1 MCIVLLW
8 WKLSIFTHLLQQ
20 RKVKVGNLGQWN
32 SKHTLRLF
40 TFKTAIICYVKGPFF
55 YVSKLYASRSVQ
67 FSCSVVSGSLRHHGL
82 QHARL
87 PCLSLTPRACSNS
100 CPLTWWCH
108 PTILCSVIPFS
119 CLPSFPA
126 SGSFQMS
133 LFFTSGGQGIG
144 ASTSASVL
152 PLNIQDWFPLE
163 LTGWISLQ
171 CKGLSRVFSNTAVE
185 KYQFFGPQLSLWS
198 NSHIHTWP
206 LEKP

>member
-40 TFKTAIICYVKGPFF
+40 TFKTASICYVKGPFF

-87 PCLSLTPRACSNS
+87 PCPSPTPGVCSNPH
-100 CPLTWWCH
+100 PLSQWCH
-108 PTILCSVIPFS
+108 PTISSSTVLFS
-119 CLPSFPA
+119 SHLQSFPA
-126 SGSFQMS
+126 SGSFPMS
-133 LFFTSGGQGIG
+133 QFFASGGQSTG
-144 ASTSASVL
+144 ASASASVL
-152 PLNIQDWFPLE
+152 PMNIRDWFPWG
-163 LTGWISLQ
+163 LTDFISLQ
-171 CKGLSRVFSNTAVE
+171 SKGL
-185 KYQFFGPQLSLWS
+185 
-198 NSHIHTWP
+198 
-206 LEKP
+206 

>member
-108 PTILCSVIPFS
+108 PTTSSSVVPFS
-119 CLPSFPA
+119 FCFQSFPA
-126 SGSFQMS
+126 SGQ
-133 LFFTSGGQGIG
+133 LLASGGQSIG
-144 ASTSASVL
+144 ASASASVPPIFRIDFL
-152 PLNIQDWFPLE
+152 
-163 LTGWISLQ
+163 
-171 CKGLSRVFSNTAVE
+171 
-185 KYQFFGPQLSLWS
+185 
-198 NSHIHTWP
+198 
-206 LEKP
+206 

>member
-133 LFFTSGGQGIG
+133 QFFASGGRSIG
-144 ASTSASVL
+144 VSASTSSSYFRQITCIKFSE
-152 PLNIQDWFPLE
+152 PSIFNIY
-163 LTGWISLQ
+163 ISYKKHYFTVINIFSYA
-171 CKGLSRVFSNTAVE
+171 CLSRFNFS
-185 KYQFFGPQLSLWS
+185 FLLLGIL
-198 NSHIHTWP
+198 I
-206 LEKP
+206 